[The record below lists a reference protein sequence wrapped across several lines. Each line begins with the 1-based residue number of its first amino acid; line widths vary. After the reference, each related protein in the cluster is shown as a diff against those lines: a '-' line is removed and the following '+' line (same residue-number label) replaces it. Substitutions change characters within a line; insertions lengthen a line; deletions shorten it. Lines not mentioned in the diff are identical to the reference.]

1 MKDSAGTGDGA
12 ELAVNKSRLDVR
24 SRALPRRAGWV
35 QRMAGS
41 IPMDLEEL
49 AEEAEMWCV
58 IH

>member
-12 ELAVNKSRLDVR
+12 EPALNKARLDVR
-24 SRALPRRAGWV
+24 SRVLPRRGGWV

-41 IPMDLEEL
+41 IPMDLEEF
-49 AEEAEMWCV
+49 AEEVGMQCM

>member
-12 ELAVNKSRLDVR
+12 ELALNKSRLDVR
-24 SRALPRRAGWV
+24 GRLLPRRVGWV

-41 IPMDLEEL
+41 IPMDLEEF
-49 AEEAEMWCV
+49 AEEAEMQCV